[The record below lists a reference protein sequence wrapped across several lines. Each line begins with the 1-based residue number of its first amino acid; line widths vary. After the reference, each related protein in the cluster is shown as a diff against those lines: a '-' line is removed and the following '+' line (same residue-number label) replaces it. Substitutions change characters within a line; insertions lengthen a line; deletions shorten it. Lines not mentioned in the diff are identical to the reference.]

1 MPPVQKPIRYAHSEG
16 HTDVAYSDT
25 GKYIITS
32 GHDGEVRIWAGI
44 EDDDN
49 HTLCVAEEKAN
60 AVVQHGDR
68 MFVSTDDN
76 WVQAYT
82 FPEYKRDGVI
92 TRFTAPV
99 TDIAVS
105 ASGKFLVAGSCDM
118 EIHISNLETSEPDIV
133 LVGHTAPVLGLSV
146 DPKEEYLVSSSCDGT
161 VKVWDIE
168 MRDSVKI
175 WDCVPKAN
183 DFFTAPVLVRASWQP
198 SGRNFL
204 AVPHDKEVRI
214 YERSTWTEVATLS
227 SSSCSEPFSITS
239 FSPCGKYLAAVS
251 HSIICVWDVKNFSLV
266 TSFTHERGQKIC
278 GLEWNPKVE
287 GELAYCDV
295 MGQLGTI
302 ENLIPKDGAK
312 ANTKPIPP
320 EIESSSVPAN
330 DINDM
335 NALHDLEGL
344 GFDDDDDDD
353 NENAF
358 SIDKIKSQ
366 LSMNL
371 GDADDKESRADDDVR
386 SVISG
391 STRVGLKLNT
401 QPTFQPS
408 STPESLQHRF
418 MVWNNVGIIRCI
430 NNHEENSID
439 IRFHDTA
446 VHHSIHMNNILGHT
460 VASMSTQAVVL
471 ACPSTDDT
479 QSKVVCIA
487 LNAWDGT
494 QEWMT
499 TLPNGES
506 AVAVAVGNSWLAVAT
521 DTHNLRLLC
530 LAGTQRQVLATP
542 GALVCLSGYKDKLL
556 VVFHRGVGLP
566 DEQNLWYQLMTVT
579 PEGGLFC
586 GPTQPLPLSP
596 GATLKWAGFTDE
608 CSPCTLDSEDILRFL
623 PARSHCW
630 MPICDTKEHAKGQSD
645 HFFIVGISE
654 QYQNI
659 RAVLC
664 RGAFYPPTTP
674 LPIVSE
680 LPFQLPFCEM
690 ETEKSKLEETLWRSQ
705 LMLTTMKTILDTS
718 THDEDLLLAEKY
730 RTEAEKNI
738 KESLIKLF
746 ALSTRGGLE
755 MRAVELCHLMPSAQ
769 VAELAA
775 KYAMKVGKSMLAE
788 RVTTIVSN
796 KRDREESRV
805 FSARSRSPDLFA
817 SQSQSQG
824 MRAPVDDISNGNY
837 EDTEGGFGADKE
849 NEIERENLLLA
860 AKRKR
865 AALEA
870 DTVEIKPAVL
880 LQSQKRLN
888 PFKKAT
894 VLSNEAKGLDRLSS
908 PYSSPQEVK
917 KKSLVSMSKGSSSG
931 ASKVSKPQSKQM
943 TLFGTAVPSNSIDVK
958 KSDEVKKKK
967 PAPFMTWFSKI
978 KSELQEEFPDVDPSE
993 LTKIGM
999 KRYKEYKEG
1008 LNEAPLEEEV
1018 STPETKRQKLEC
1030 YVPTLSS
1037 ESEPMVT
1044 DCNDDDE
1051 SAALLAA
1058 ATEEMVACEE
1068 TESCSNEKPLSS
1080 ENTKSGIGKLK
1091 AFSFTS
1097 KS

>member
-1 MPPVQKPIRYAHSEG
+1 MSPIQKPIRYAHSEG

-25 GKYIITS
+25 GKYIITC

-105 ASGKFLVAGSCDM
+105 ASGKFLAAGSCDT
-118 EIHISNLETSEPDIV
+118 EIHISDLKNSEPDIV
-133 LVGHTAPVLGLSV
+133 LVGHSAPILGLSI
-146 DPKEEYLVSSSCDGT
+146 DPKEEYMVSSSCDGT

-168 MRDSVKI
+168 LRDSVQK

-183 DFFTAPVLVRASWQP
+183 DFFTAPLLVRASWQP
-198 SGRNFL
+198 SGRQYL
-204 AVPHDKEVRI
+204 AVPHDKEIRI
-214 YERSTWTEVATLS
+214 YERSTWSEVASLS
-227 SSSCSEPFSITS
+227 STSCTDPFSITS
-239 FSPCGKYLAAVS
+239 FSPCGNYLAAVS
-251 HSIICVWDVKNFSLV
+251 HSMICVWDVNKFTPT

-278 GLEWNPKVE
+278 GLEWNPKVPA
-287 GELAYCDV
+287 ELAYCDV

-302 ENLIPKDGAK
+302 ESLLPKVGVSDP
-312 ANTKPIPP
+312 KPVRP
-320 EIESSSVPAN
+320 EVESSSVPGSDIN
-330 DINDM
+330 DIN
-335 NALHDLEGL
+335 ALKDLEGL
-344 GFDDDDDDD
+344 GFDDDDDD

-371 GDADDKESRADDDVR
+371 GDDKESEAPDDAH
-386 SVISG
+386 SVASG

-408 STPESLQHRF
+408 STPDSLQHRF

-446 VHHSIHMNNILGHT
+446 VHHSIHMNNILGHSI
-460 VASMSTQAVVL
+460 ASMSTQAVVL
-471 ACPSTDDT
+471 ACSANDDT
-479 QSKVVCIA
+479 QSKVVCVV

-499 TLPNGES
+499 SLPNGES

-521 DTHNLRLLC
+521 DNFNLRIFC

-542 GALVCLSGYKDKLL
+542 GKLVCLAGYKDKLL
-556 VVFHRGVGLP
+556 VIFHCGVGLP
-566 DEQNLWYQLMTVT
+566 DEQNMWYQVMTIS
-579 PEGGLFC
+579 PEGGVYC

-608 CSPCTLDSEDILRFL
+608 CSPCTLDSEDVLRFL

-645 HFFIVGISE
+645 HFFIVGVSE

-664 RGAFYPPTTP
+664 RGAYYPPTTP

-690 ETEKSKLEETLWRSQ
+690 ETEKSKIEETLWRSQ
-705 LMLTTMKTILDTS
+705 LMLTTMKAILDTS
-718 THDEDLLLAEKY
+718 TNDEDLLLAEKY

-775 KYAMKVGKSMLAE
+775 KYAMKVGKSLLAE
-788 RVTTIVSN
+788 RVSTIVSN
-796 KRDREESRV
+796 KRDREESKV
-805 FSARSRSPDLFA
+805 FSVRSRSPDLFA

-824 MRAPVDDISNGNY
+824 MRASGDDLNNGNY
-837 EDTEGGFGADKE
+837 DDTANGFGADKE
-849 NEIERENLLLA
+849 NELERENLLLA

-888 PFKKAT
+888 PFKKAP
-894 VLSNEAKGLDRLSS
+894 VMSNEAKGLDRLSS
-908 PYSSPQEVK
+908 PYSSPQEMK
-917 KKSLVSMSKGSSSG
+917 KKSSGTISKGNTG
-931 ASKVSKPQSKQM
+931 APKVSKPQSKQM
-943 TLFGTAVPSNSIDVK
+943 TLFGTRVTSNSSDAK
-958 KSDEVKKKK
+958 KCDSDPKKK
-967 PAPFMTWFSKI
+967 PIPFVAWFNKI
-978 KSELQEEFPDVDPSE
+978 KSELQEEFPDVDPAE
-993 LTKIGM
+993 IAKIGM

-1008 LNEAPLEEEV
+1008 LKEAESPEEEISAPESKKLKRESDV
-1018 STPETKRQKLEC
+1018 TTPL
-1030 YVPTLSS
+1030 PSD
-1037 ESEPMVT
+1037 EPMTT
-1044 DCNDDDE
+1044 DCDDDE

-1058 ATEEMVACEE
+1058 ASEEMDTYQES
-1068 TESCSNEKPLSS
+1068 ESCINEKPPSP
-1080 ENTKSGIGKLK
+1080 EKKKSGIGKLK
-1091 AFSFTS
+1091 AFTFAS